1 MNPQILLITMSGI
14 LIVFSMLVFFV
25 FLFTAFGKVVSGLE
39 ERKKKK
45 AAAKEAKAS
54 QPAAKPVEVKKA
66 AAPAP
71 APVAE
76 EGIPGAVIAA
86 IAAAVA
92 VMGEAD
98 GTTYTVR
105 SVRRERSARP
115 VWAAAGIIE
124 NTRPF

>member
-1 MNPQILLITMSGI
+1 MNPLILLITLSGI
-14 LIVFSMLVFFV
+14 LIVFVVLLLLV
-25 FLFTAFGKVVSGLE
+25 FLFAGFGKIMAGNNERAKQKKEVRAD
-39 ERKKKK
+39 ERKPSKPMVSVAEMKKP
-45 AAAKEAKAS
+45 E
-54 QPAAKPVEVKKA
+54 
-66 AAPAP
+66 APA
-71 APVAE
+71 VE
-76 EGIPGAVIAA
+76 SGIPGAVIAA

-105 SVRRERSARP
+105 SVRRERTSRP